1 MFKVTK
7 EEAEY
12 IRKHA
17 KHARITTTGKKK
29 NKRQKKRYVDESRET
44 LYLLNRY
51 RKKLNIT
58 KHEDNGK

>member
-17 KHARITTTGKKK
+17 KHARITTTGKTK

-44 LYLLNRY
+44 IYLLNRY
-51 RKKLNIT
+51 RKHLKAT
-58 KHEDNGK
+58 THEG